1 MALNSGQAQ
10 LAIEYSP
17 RDAPPVAERQ
27 GYLAKQT
34 FELAVLRE
42 KPSIGDGTLPVA
54 ALFEAPWK
62 VACRS
67 AKMPPLRD
75 VSAIGPLSGEGVDDG
90 SDHRF

>member
-10 LAIEYSP
+10 LAIEYST

-42 KPSIGDGTLPVA
+42 KPSIGDGTPPVA
-54 ALFEAPWK
+54 ALFIPMTTDNGDTRFWF
-62 VACRS
+62 
-67 AKMPPLRD
+67 AK
-75 VSAIGPLSGEGVDDG
+75 
-90 SDHRF
+90 